1 MKWHVA
7 EDASCQTHLLYYE
20 LNIDLSLYFALHI
33 FVIDFG
39 LIMFSLRFFSVYTG
53 MEENSWPQFQSTTI
67 LVRTIFERIKSIR
80 ARSAINISID
90 VLSMYGNLYG
100 HEWYVN
106 KNVTSILLVQQNNI
120 NNTFNILHWVRSGR
134 HYSRYI

>member
-1 MKWHVA
+1 
-7 EDASCQTHLLYYE
+7 
-20 LNIDLSLYFALHI
+20 
-33 FVIDFG
+33 
-39 LIMFSLRFFSVYTG
+39 MFSLRFFSVYTG

>member
-1 MKWHVA
+1 
-7 EDASCQTHLLYYE
+7 
-20 LNIDLSLYFALHI
+20 
-33 FVIDFG
+33 
-39 LIMFSLRFFSVYTG
+39 MFSLRFLSVYIG

-90 VLSMYGNLYG
+90 VLSMYGNLYR

-106 KNVTSILLVQQNNI
+106 KNVTSILLVVQQNNI
-120 NNTFNILHWVRSGR
+120 NNIFNILHWMRSGR